1 MNANLFSRR
10 TVVRFVAFASFMPSM
25 LHAKPVVSRLELEW
39 LKPKGLKLGDTI
51 ALVAPAGPVDR
62 AVVLAYQMQLQK
74 SGYQVQCDARMLDRK
89 KEYLAGSDDERL
101 NELNRAIRDPIVRG
115 VFPVRGGY
123 GLTRILDRVD
133 YESLRRDPKVIIGYS
148 DLTALHLAIA
158 CKARVV
164 SFHSPMPMSNL
175 AQGHLPEHAYSQN
188 AFERM
193 LFVDRHPNG
202 MTSETIEIPASDSIK
217 TINAGKAHGRL
228 MGGNLSLV
236 CATLGTPFAIEATGN
251 ILFLED
257 VNEAPYRVD
266 RLLSQLRLAGILNS
280 VAGIVLGQFTCKDPN
295 DAKEI
300 DRVLCDAIKP
310 LSCPVVANF
319 PVGHVPKNATLPHG
333 AMVEL
338 DADRKCLTLLE
349 EPCLR

>member
-1 MNANLFSRR
+1 MNPNTIPRR
-10 TVVRFVAFASFMPSM
+10 KILQCGAFATLIPS
-25 LHAKPVVSRLELEW
+25 LLQAAATTNQPETEW

-62 AVVLAYQMQLQK
+62 AVVLAYQMHLEN
-74 SGYQVQCDARMLDRK
+74 SGYKVQCDERMLDRK

-133 YESLRRDPKVIIGYS
+133 YESLRRDPKVIVGYS

-158 CKARVV
+158 CKSRVV

-175 AQGHLPEHAYSQN
+175 AQGHLPENAYSQK

-193 LFVDRHPNG
+193 LFIDRNPNG
-202 MTSETIEIPASDSIK
+202 MTGEAIETPASDPIR
-217 TINAGKAHGRL
+217 TIHAGNARGRL

-236 CATLGTPFAIEATGN
+236 CATLGTPFAIEAIGS

-280 VAGIVLGQFTCKDPN
+280 VAGIVLGQFTNKDPN

-300 DRVLCDAIKP
+300 DRVLREAMKP